1 MLMIKLLVTTSFILA
16 LTSCKSEPKKAD
28 TPTQPLPATI
38 EEAIASPYRTDA
50 NRARDQY
57 RHPLETLQFF
67 GLKPGMTVVEIS
79 PGAGWYLEILAPLVT
94 SNGNYIGAIVPSETG
109 AMFAK
114 LNAGVEA
121 WIKSHPALD
130 GKIKIVNFA
139 PPAPLIEDSS
149 ADMILTFRN
158 VHNWMAAGTEQEA
171 FNNFFKALKPGGVLG
186 VVEHRA
192 DAKSKRDPKAKS
204 GYVREADILALAKKA
219 GFKLEAKSEINA
231 NPKDTKDHP
240 EGVWT
245 LPPVLRLGDK
255 DREKYLAIGESD
267 RMTLKFV
274 RPMEKHE
281 FRKPE
286 RKKTLKH

>member
-1 MLMIKLLVTTSFILA
+1 MIKLLVTTSIVLA
-16 LTSCKSEPKKAD
+16 LTSCKSGPKKAE
-28 TPTQPLPATI
+28 TPPPALPSTI
-38 EEAIASPYRTDA
+38 EEAIASPYRTEA
-50 NRARDQY
+50 NRPRDQY

-67 GLKPGMTVVEIS
+67 GLKPGMAVIEIS
-79 PGAGWYLEILAPLVT
+79 PGAGWYMEILAPLLAA
-94 SNGNYIGAIVPSETG
+94 NGNYIGAIVPSETG

-139 PPAPLIEDSS
+139 PPAPLVEDSS
-149 ADMILTFRN
+149 VDMILTFRN
-158 VHNWMAAGTEQEA
+158 VHNWMAAGTEQDA
-171 FNNFFKALKPGGVLG
+171 FNSFFKALKPGGVLG

-219 GFKLEAKSEINA
+219 GFKLEARSEINA
-231 NPKDTKDHP
+231 NPKDTKEYP

-267 RMTLKFV
+267 RMTLRFV
-274 RPMEKHE
+274 KPLNTHE
-281 FRKPE
+281 FRKLE
-286 RKKTLKH
+286 RKKKSKR